1 MALSISAQV
10 QNILKAWYSDK
21 VENLLFRN
29 DPAIKMIEKVRVEG
43 KEQKFPAIYGT
54 GGAVS
59 SSFTKAKAQ
68 AAETVRN
75 AEFTVAPGALFSV
88 YSMNSFEVQS
98 SLTKRGA
105 YMKVAGNK
113 MFAATEANRR
123 MLAAA
128 FYGDGFGN
136 VGFYTVGG
144 SNETVST
151 SGTELTMTD
160 PSIAMKLDIGSKV
173 IFMANAHNADTGTVC
188 EVTKI
193 DGNKITFKGASSV
206 TLTAST
212 TYAIRIEGGCLAN
225 NEPRFPMGLAGWLP
239 TASRGTTFCG
249 VDRSAAPD
257 RLAGAFVDD
266 SATQGATK
274 KGTLLKLLRQVRR
287 QGSAA
292 DLIILNDE
300 DWADLSESLAT
311 TDSYLTQTATK
322 GKRVINGGVSELTAA
337 FSTNYVEN
345 IVDSPY
351 CPKGIFYILDKSAV
365 QFWSYTN
372 ADHIDNG
379 VAGNEAGKQDPMT
392 MDADGHANDP
402 AQLIIDDYINVQPGS
417 GDNDG
422 PNVLVTLQIYG
433 SFVVTNPSVCGVGK
447 FHA

>member
-75 AEFTVAPGALFSV
+75 AEFTVTPGALFSV

-98 SLTKRGA
+98 SLSKRGA

-136 VGFYTVGG
+136 VGTYT
-144 SNETVST
+144 TT
-151 SGTELTMTD
+151 SQESISASSGDGTELTFAD
-160 PSIAMKLDIGSKV
+160 PSVAMKLDIGAHV
-173 IFMANAHNADTGTVC
+173 LFMANAHNADTGTVC
-188 EVTKI
+188 EVIAI
-193 DGNKITFKGASSV
+193 DGNKVTFKSTGSAV
-206 TLTAST
+206 TLAAST
-212 TYAIRIEGGCLAN
+212 TYYVRIEGGCLTN

-239 TASRGTTFCG
+239 TANRGSTFCG
-249 VDRSAAPD
+249 VNRAAAPD
-257 RLAGAFVDD
+257 RLAGAY
-266 SATQGATK
+266 ATGSDK
-274 KGTLLKLLRQVRR
+274 KAVLMELLRKVRR

-300 DWADLSESLAT
+300 DWAALSASIAT
-311 TDSYLTQTATK
+311 TDSYFTQTATK
-322 GKRVINGGVSELTAA
+322 GKRAINLGAAELTAA
-337 FSTNYVEN
+337 FSTNYIEN

-351 CPKGIFYILDKSAV
+351 CPKGTFYILDKSAV

-372 ADHIDNG
+372 ADHVDNG
-379 VAGNEAGKQDPMT
+379 VPGNEAGKQDPMT
-392 MDADGHANDP
+392 MDNDGHANDP
-402 AQLIIDDYINVQPGS
+402 AQLIIDDYINVQPGA

-422 PNVLVTLQIYG
+422 PNVLVTLQIYA
-433 SFVVTNPSVCGVGK
+433 SFVVTNPSVCGVGT
-447 FHA
+447 FTA

>member
-29 DPAIKMIEKVRVEG
+29 DPAIKMIDKVRVEG

-75 AEFTVAPGALFSV
+75 AEFTVESGALFSV

-136 VGFYTVGG
+136 VGSYKATASTGD
-144 SNETVST
+144 SITT
-151 SGTELTMTD
+151 SGTELTMSD
-160 PSIAMKLDIGSKV
+160 PSIAMKLDVGSRV
-173 IFMANAHNADTGTVC
+173 YFMTNAHNADTGTVC

-193 DGNKITFKGASSV
+193 DGDKITFKSTSGSV
-206 TLTAST
+206 SLTAAT
-212 TYAIRIEGGCLAN
+212 VYYIRVEGGCLEN
-225 NEPRFPMGLAGWLP
+225 NKPRFPMGLAGWLP
-239 TASRGTTFCG
+239 TANRGSTMFG

-257 RLAGAFVDD
+257 RLSGAFVDG
-266 SATQGATK
+266 SANSDK
-274 KGTLLKLLRQVRR
+274 KAVVMELIRKVRR
-287 QGSAA
+287 QGSVA
-292 DLIILNDE
+292 DLIIMNDE
-300 DWADLSESLAT
+300 DWATLSASIAT
-311 TDSYLTQTATK
+311 TDSYFTQTATK
-322 GKRVINGGVSELTAA
+322 GKRSINLGASELTAA
-337 FSTNYVEN
+337 FSTNYIEN

-351 CPKGIFYILDKSAV
+351 CPKGVFYILDKSAV

-372 ADHIDNG
+372 ADHVDNG
-379 VAGNEAGKQDPMT
+379 VAGNDAGKQDPMT
-392 MDADGHANDP
+392 MDNEGHANDP
-402 AQLIIDDYINVQPGS
+402 TQLIIDDYINVQPGA

-433 SFVVTNPSVCGVGK
+433 SFVVTNPSVCGVGLL
-447 FHA
+447 